1 MNPLTVQHTS
11 KQYGA
16 VDGAG
21 GGRRETRSR
30 SPHPYRRR
38 GNSLLVRTNSRRQ
51 LDESRFA
58 GLATRPSTSNSSE
71 SGTEADDERG
81 GSYLK
86 VLPAPPLRG
95 RKGLRGATPEKHT
108 PAVSPLP
115 TPPLVEDVAT
125 SYFTTVSPPKKEP
138 APAEGQRQD
147 VLEKYTKRKRA
158 EVTRRG
164 LETLLLLSIGLI
176 TYQQASTAASL
187 QNWGPEIAGFLF
199 AVTCL
204 CLAYP
209 LRISWT
215 YLRLWKTPV
224 YAFRRGFHIPSRFDP
239 GALLYPVFV
248 PPFVA
253 ASLFRG
259 LPDPMLPNMILGLSS
274 LPPLLVPC
282 SPYTGV
288 HRYLHWAFSLS
299 PLVAAR
305 LTESFSAAMPPTLR
319 YKSQG
324 SVTLETLTLLQ
335 PLHDVLVPT
344 LNFLVTTSLDPAEL
358 QLLAVALINLFL
370 FAASPQAEI
379 LKSLLWLGGVMLFLS
394 CRQVLAWEVTLARI
408 PNWRFRREKRKLKSG
423 WGNLDIRLCRQL
435 RSLASSRK
443 LEVASAGD
451 DSSDDSPFQ
460 PLLKLQKT
468 LTLDVYQSPR
478 STANGQP
485 QSAAEISSFDLLRN
499 TPKTTPRRNT
509 FSAEETRGRLRKTTA
524 GGFLKRLPI
533 PSLTGFL
540 RLTSSQAWVRRQMYA
555 LYTYTVVL
563 VVILLPIRLYVR
575 KHALSQN
582 EPFGWALAYLFG
594 NIPQFRFQVVYHS
607 LERWIRLPILQSEEP
622 ASAELRGLVYT
633 RQVQLGPANTR
644 LAICAYCVVVL
655 LTGITSVLHLTSVVE
670 VDTRR
675 KVFHGIMVAM
685 LLPTIFVDPCF
696 IALALALILAI
707 FLLLD
712 LFRASQLPPISRPL
726 TNFLAPYV
734 DGRDHRG
741 PIIVSHIFLLIGCA
755 IPLWLS
761 LAGLPRTGS
770 DPWAGWEVTGR
781 DLSMVSGVVCVGMG
795 DAAASLVGRRY
806 GRTKWCWGGGK
817 SLQGTV
823 AFTVAV
829 TVGLTMSY
837 TWLILGGWKNAGDIA
852 WITILWK
859 VTAAAAGASMTE
871 TLCTSANDNV
881 IVPLTLWL
889 MVRGLDI

>member
-1 MNPLTVQHTS
+1 MNPLNVQHTS
-11 KQYGA
+11 KQYEAIGG
-16 VDGAG
+16 VDI
-21 GGRRETRSR
+21 GRQETRSR

-38 GNSLLVRTNSRRQ
+38 GNSLVLHTDSRKQ
-51 LDESRFA
+51 LDEPRFA

-81 GSYLK
+81 GSYLR

-125 SYFTTVSPPKKEP
+125 SYFTSVSPPKKEP
-138 APAEGQRQD
+138 ATADGQRQD
-147 VLEKYTKRKRA
+147 ILEKYTRRKRA
-158 EVTRRG
+158 EITRRG
-164 LETLLLLSIGLI
+164 LETSLLLGIGLV
-176 TYQQASTAASL
+176 TYQRVSSAVTL
-187 QNWGPEIAGFLF
+187 QSWVPEIAGFLL

-209 LRISWT
+209 VRISWT

-253 ASLFRG
+253 ASLFNG
-259 LPDPMLPNMILGLSS
+259 VPDSMLPNMILGLSS
-274 LPPLLVPC
+274 LPSALVPC
-282 SPYTGV
+282 SRYIGV
-288 HRYLHWAFSLS
+288 HHCLHWALSLS
-299 PLVAAR
+299 PLIAAK
-305 LTESFSAAMPPTLR
+305 LIESSSAALPPALK
-319 YKSQG
+319 YKTQG

-335 PLHDVLVPT
+335 PLHDVLVST
-344 LNFLVTTSLDPAEL
+344 LEFLVTTSLDPAEL
-358 QLLAVALINLFL
+358 QLLSVALINLFL

-379 LKSLLWLGGVMLFLS
+379 LKALLWLGGVALFLS

-408 PNWRFRREKRKLKSG
+408 PNWRFRQEKRKQKSS
-423 WGNLDIRLCRQL
+423 WRNLDIRLCRQL
-435 RSLASSRK
+435 KSLASSRR

-451 DSSDDSPFQ
+451 DSSDDSPLQ
-460 PLLKLQKT
+460 PLLKLRKT
-468 LTLDVYQSPR
+468 LTPDVYRSPR
-478 STANGQP
+478 GTANGQP
-485 QSAAEISSFDLLRN
+485 QSAVEPSGLDFFRN
-499 TPKTTPRRNT
+499 TPKTALRRNT
-509 FSAEETRGRLRKTTA
+509 FSAEETSGRLRKTTA
-524 GGFLKRLPI
+524 GGLLKRSPT
-533 PSLTGFL
+533 PSLAGFL

-555 LYTYTVVL
+555 LYTYAVVL
-563 VVILLPIRLYVR
+563 FVILLPIRVYVS

-607 LERWIRLPILQSEEP
+607 LERWIRLPTLEGRE
-622 ASAELRGLVYT
+622 ATFGELHGLVYT
-633 RQVQLGPANTR
+633 RQVRLGPANTR
-644 LAICAYCVVVL
+644 LAICAYCVAVL
-655 LTGITSVLHLTSVVE
+655 LTGIASVLHLTSVVE

-696 IALALALILAI
+696 IALALVLILAI

-770 DPWAGWEVTGR
+770 DPWAGWEVTDR

-806 GRTKWCWGGGK
+806 GKTKWCWGGGK
-817 SLQGTV
+817 SLQGTM

-829 TVGLTMSY
+829 TIGLMMSY
-837 TWLILGGWKNAGDIA
+837 TWLILGGWKQAGDTA
-852 WITILWK
+852 WITIVWK
-859 VTAAAAGASMTE
+859 VTVAAAGASMIE

-881 IVPLTLWL
+881 IVPLALWL
-889 MVRGLDI
+889 LVRGLDI